1 MTKGWVFLSLVS
13 ERATGTPSHL
23 SHFTGFLKDASK
35 NIGFETDEEKNK
47 IITSMLGDKMVNNS
61 VTGLGGQ
68 GGPTTQGDRQEAGS
82 RWGGCPRPAR
92 TTEWQGDGREEAALF
107 PMGPPSR
114 DTCSPNG
121 SPYAPGM
128 AGSEG
133 CGMDPGW
140 CSIDSGE
147 RWRSRRKQGQEF
159 AESCG
164 SP

>member
-1 MTKGWVFLSLVS
+1 
-13 ERATGTPSHL
+13 
-23 SHFTGFLKDASK
+23 
-35 NIGFETDEEKNK
+35 
-47 IITSMLGDKMVNNS
+47 MLGDKMVNNS
-61 VTGLGGQ
+61 ITGLGGQ

-92 TTEWQGDGREEAALF
+92 TTEWQGDGEEEAALF

-140 CSIDSGE
+140 WQHRFRGEMEKQEEAGSGI
-147 RWRSRRKQGQEF
+147 R
-159 AESCG
+159 
-164 SP
+164 